1 MREMAG
7 KLRTETSFA
16 NPDEFYDA
24 LIAAHH
30 DLSEAQSAGLNARLI
45 LLLANHI
52 GDLDVIREALDL
64 ARGESITS

>member
-1 MREMAG
+1 MAG

-16 NPDEFYDA
+16 NPDELYDA

-30 DLSEAQSAGLNARLI
+30 GLTEAQSATLNARLI

-52 GDLDVIREALDL
+52 GNLDVICEALDL
-64 ARGESITS
+64 ARGESVMS